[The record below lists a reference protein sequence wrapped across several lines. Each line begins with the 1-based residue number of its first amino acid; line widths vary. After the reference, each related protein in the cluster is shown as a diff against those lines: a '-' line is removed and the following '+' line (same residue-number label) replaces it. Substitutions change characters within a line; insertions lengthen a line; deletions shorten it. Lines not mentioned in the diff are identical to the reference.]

1 MNVPDLY
8 CLLGQLSVNPPV
20 EETVGVF
27 DILQKGGIL
36 MWFILAVSVVAL
48 AIVFERLNYYQRCRM
63 RVGEFLTGI
72 LSLIRKGRY
81 PEAIERCDE
90 GYGPVPNLVRA
101 AILKRRLPAAELRE
115 VVKETM
121 QLELP
126 KLEANLAL
134 LATIGTIAPLLG
146 LLGTVIGMIEAFM
159 EVSNA
164 SGTAPVS
171 DLANGIWVALVTSA
185 AGIAVAIPTYVA
197 YNYLVTRLNELL
209 FDMERAAIEVV
220 HALSEPP
227 EEGII
232 QMPDSGSDL
241 ASQSSAGSK

>member
-1 MNVPDLY
+1 MNLFALHCGLAQIAPAA
-8 CLLGQLSVNPPV
+8 PI

-36 MWFILAVSVVAL
+36 MWFILAASVVGL
-48 AIVFERLNYYQRCRM
+48 AIVFERLNYYRRCRM

-72 LSLIRKGRY
+72 ISLIRKGRY
-81 PEAIERCDE
+81 PEAIERCDD
-90 GYGPVPNLVRA
+90 GYGPVPNLVRT
-101 AILKRRLPAAELRE
+101 AILKRRLPVAELRE
-115 VVKETM
+115 VMKENM

-134 LATIGTIAPLLG
+134 LATIGTIAPLFG

-164 SGTAPVS
+164 AGTAPVS

-185 AGIAVAIPTYVA
+185 AGIAVAIPAFVA
-197 YNYLVTRLNELL
+197 YNYLVSRLNDLL
-209 FDMERAAIEVV
+209 FDMERAAIEVL
-220 HALSEPP
+220 HAIADPP

-232 QMPDSGSDL
+232 HMPEVDPKTGS
-241 ASQSSAGSK
+241 ATS